1 MYATYYKEV
10 ICKAMM
16 LAKKKKVVQQ
26 SQSFGLHIADDSPHF
41 SKCKNLI
48 FINLLFCKNHH

>member
-1 MYATYYKEV
+1 
-10 ICKAMM
+10 MM
-16 LAKKKKVVQQ
+16 LAKKKKAVQQ
-26 SQSFGLHIADDSPHF
+26 SQSFGLHIAEDSPHF